1 MFEPKMM
8 DFGADLP
15 GGLLTMKG
23 SHFSS
28 EKLLCIMSNVGGWWG
43 FLSVSAKR
51 SPWLNVG
58 Y

>member
-23 SHFSS
+23 NHFSS

-51 SPWLNVG
+51 SP
-58 Y
+58 